1 MLAVPFLARYLE
13 IIPLPLLSP
22 IHLSIDERLML
33 CLGCQFFFFFFL
45 PPVGPRSQF
54 KTGSKDLLNTQ
65 QEPGSESEGG
75 DSGPQAWQAFIEG
88 LNIKLQGV

>member
-1 MLAVPFLARYLE
+1 MLASPFLARCLE

-22 IHLSIDERLML
+22 IHQSIDERLML
-33 CLGCQFFFFFFL
+33 CLGCQVSSL

-65 QEPGSESEGG
+65 QEPGSECEGG
-75 DSGPQAWQAFIEG
+75 GCGPQAWQAFIEG
-88 LNIKLQGV
+88 LNTKLQVV